1 MPAPNRFIAISRVA
15 GKIVL
20 GLVTILIVVV
30 ALIHIPLVQR
40 QITKA
45 VADNLSTTV
54 GADVQIKAIYF
65 SVFGNVT
72 VEGLAVF
79 DPEQNPVFSAQQ
91 IEVGFSILNLISG
104 DLIFDEV
111 RLAGVEGNLI
121 QRKDGL
127 NIDFIIEAFKSEE
140 PPPAEPGDVHLVFN
154 DIQLEDI
161 KFRYTSEPGGMSVD
175 VNLGDLTVDRAGFS
189 SGTNRI
195 SVGKAGLS
203 RTLVEIITNTPDG
216 QVTATA
222 SPGDSTNEKGG
233 IAIDAAEFTIDDS
246 KFSFH
251 KDSVFTTRK
260 FDPAHLELASIRLR
274 LSNFL
279 MNSDSLEAQL
289 QSLSVAMPGFVVDRT
304 TADLRWHPDQF
315 TLSNFLLASAKSEIK
330 VNVKGAVGP
339 ALAFDLKKTTVDITA
354 TAQANPKEISYFVPD
369 STLRYFSHWTD
380 AALAADINYT
390 IDGGTVRSFSLKTGN
405 SQVSV
410 AGVVN
415 QVLEPDQISWK
426 DAAVDASIGSD
437 FRQTLTSFVRGISLP
452 PDATVRLK
460 TSGNTGNM
468 VVDAGVSS
476 TWGGATVAGTVRP
489 QASTTAMDVRIATD
503 HLHVGKWTNQAS
515 LGVVDLSAAATGVL
529 GAEQGLTVNGLIKN
543 AGVIN
548 HTIHQVSFDGWMGI
562 DTAAIKISIA
572 DTSYRADIHSELSF
586 GDRLIASAAVEFNQ
600 FKLGE
605 LLSMD
610 TTLDVTGFLKSSV
623 IIDDSSMQ
631 VSVLG
636 EQMMLE
642 NPYRDYPIDT
652 LLLSATMAP
661 HTSSVEYSNGAE
673 QANLAANFDVRQV
686 GDFIKNWSG
695 LIRKRGTH
703 RPLPKENRAL
713 TFDIHLENAHLFQLA
728 GLDVRDFSM
737 LSVTGKLNEHDLQS
751 ELKMAIGEFSGY
763 GLGLDTL
770 EARAGGRG
778 DSISVAV
785 DARKLS
791 YDSMLITSANL
802 EIVTRGD
809 TAMTK
814 ITVDNDTTTMLSL
827 AVGILPEENGMF
839 VYPGQLHSFG
849 KEYIMTA
856 QSPVYVGA
864 GNVIFNH
871 FTVAGP
877 DSDIK
882 LHGDIKAFDLSLR
895 HINLTPLNYFIAPD
909 SAVVTKGYLTGDFSY
924 RRDERIVLTANVDS
938 LKLYNSSP
946 FQINASANTTGGKVP
961 FEFLVSNASN
971 KIGLKGDY
979 YLSSKAIDAAF
990 GIDISQLELFSFL
1003 ASDFFEKM
1011 DGRVVGDATIK
1022 GPLKNPNVNGYL
1034 QFQEVGIRTLNPQLA
1049 FRIANDSVKVKNSSI
1064 LFDDFSIYDQEDK
1077 PLTINGRVDVR
1088 DPIGYDLEIISESFA
1103 LFNKPDSASG
1113 PLRGTLVIGS
1123 NVKLKGS
1130 AKNTNIEAALTVK
1143 DATQLTLVTASED
1156 IELLAAEGIVE
1167 FVEPALL
1174 LDTILQAAAASF
1186 YDSLIA
1192 SLPEFNLNSTITV
1205 EENAKLKVVIDENS
1219 GDYIELMGAANLDL
1233 GYDRTGNLTLSGN
1246 YVVKHGVYR
1255 VSFYDLVKKDFTL
1268 VEGSSISWSGNPE
1281 NGDLNIKAAHTV
1293 ESNSIGLV
1301 GHEIGENEK
1310 SVYKRSLD
1318 YEVGININGTIE
1330 KPIISFSLDLP
1341 AREKAS
1347 YPVLANKLDRLR
1359 QPEYE
1364 SELNKQVF
1372 GLLVLGGFI
1381 PESSGAD
1388 INSNQIAA
1396 TAVANSVNS
1405 LLASQLNRFAS
1416 QYVKGVSIDVGIQS
1430 YSDYSAPGGK
1440 TQTAMDFRVTKSV
1453 MNDRL
1458 SFEVGGDFDINTDQS
1473 GANTGTKN
1481 YRGDIAIIYDLTGN
1495 GDKQLKLFNNET
1507 YDIIYQEI
1515 RNTGISL
1522 IFIRE
1527 FSSRGKNKEKH
1538 K

>member
-1 MPAPNRFIAISRVA
+1 LVA
-15 GKIVL
+15 
-20 GLVTILIVVV
+20 ILIVVV

-45 VADNLSTTV
+45 VADNLSNTV

-79 DPEQNPVFSAQQ
+79 DPEQNPVFAAQQ

-111 RLAGVEGNLI
+111 RLAVVEGNLI
-121 QRKDGL
+121 QGKDGL
-127 NIDFIIEAFKSEE
+127 NIDFIVEAFKSEE
-140 PPPAEPGDVHLVFN
+140 PPSAEPSDVQLVFN
-154 DIQLEDI
+154 DILLKDI
-161 KFRYTSEPGGMSVD
+161 KFRYTSEPDGMSVD
-175 VNLGDLTVDRAGFS
+175 VNLGDLIVNRASFS
-189 SGTNRI
+189 SGSKRI

-203 RTLVEIITNTPDG
+203 RTLVEINTTTPEDK
-216 QVTATA
+216 VPVSVV
-222 SPGDSTNEKGG
+222 SPGDSTSEKGG
-233 IAIDAAEFTIDDS
+233 IAIVAGEFTIDDS
-246 KFSFH
+246 KFSLH

-260 FDPAHLELASIRLR
+260 FDPAHLELANIRLR
-274 LSNFL
+274 LANFL

-289 QSLSVAMPGFVVDRT
+289 QSLSVAMPGFVIDRAA
-304 TADLRWHPDQF
+304 ADLHWHPDQF
-315 TLSNFLLASAKSEIK
+315 TLSNFLLASAKSQIK
-330 VNVKGAVGP
+330 VDVKGVCGP
-339 ALAFDLKKTTVDITA
+339 ALAFNLHKTTVNITA
-354 TAQANPKEISYFVPD
+354 TAHANPSEISYFVPD
-369 STLRYFSHWTD
+369 SSLQYFRHWTD
-380 AALAADINYT
+380 AALSADINYA
-390 IDGGTVRSFSLKTGN
+390 IDGGTVRSLSLKTGN

-410 AGVVN
+410 AGVVD
-415 QVLEPDQISWK
+415 QVLDADKISWK
-426 DAAVDASIGSD
+426 DAVVDASIGAD
-437 FRQTLTSFVRGISLP
+437 FRQTLTSLVRGISLP
-452 PDATVRLK
+452 PDATLRLK
-460 TSGNTGNM
+460 TSGNTRNM
-468 VVDAGVSS
+468 VVDVGVSS
-476 TWGGATVAGTVRP
+476 AWGGAAVVGKVSP
-489 QASTTAMDVRIATD
+489 HGNTTAMDMRVTTSN
-503 HLHVGKWTNQAS
+503 LHIGKWINQAS
-515 LGVVDLSAAATGVL
+515 LGSVDLTASVTGVL
-529 GAEQGLTVNGLIKN
+529 GGEQGLTLKGLIEN
-543 AGVIN
+543 VGVID
-548 HTIHQVSFDGWMGI
+548 HAISQVAFDGWMGV

-610 TTLDVTGFLKSSV
+610 TTLDVTGFLKTSV
-623 IIDDSSMQ
+623 VIDDSSMQ

-636 EQMMLE
+636 DHMMLE
-642 NPYRDYPIDT
+642 NPFRDYPIDT
-652 LLLSATMAP
+652 LVLRASMAP
-661 HTSSVEYSNGAE
+661 HSSDVEYFNGAE
-673 QANLAANFDVRQV
+673 QANLSTNFDIRQV
-686 GDFIKNWSG
+686 GDFIQNWSG
-695 LIRKRGTH
+695 LIRKRGSR
-703 RPLPKENRAL
+703 RPASQMNRAL
-713 TFDIHLENAHLFQLA
+713 NFDIHLENAHLFQLA

-737 LSVTGKLNEHDLQS
+737 LSVTGKLNEQNLQS

-770 EARAGGRG
+770 EARIGGRG
-778 DSISVAV
+778 DSLSVAV

-791 YDSMLITSANL
+791 YDSMLISSANL

-814 ITVDNDTTTMLSL
+814 ITVANDTTTMLSL
-827 AVGILPEENGMF
+827 AVGILPDENGMF
-839 VYPGQLHSFG
+839 VYPGQLQSFG

-856 QSPVYVGA
+856 HSPVYVGN
-864 GNVIFNH
+864 GNVTFNH
-871 FTVAGP
+871 FNLAGP
-877 DSDIK
+877 DMDIK
-882 LHGDIKAFDLSLR
+882 LHGDTKAFDLSVR
-895 HINLTPLNYFIAPD
+895 HINLTPLNYVIAPD
-909 SAVVTKGYLTGDFSY
+909 SAVVTKGYLTGDVSY
-924 RRDERIVLTANVDS
+924 RRDERIVLMANVDS
-938 LKLYNSSP
+938 LQLYSSSP

-979 YLSSKAIDAAF
+979 NLSSKTIDAAF

-1011 DGRVVGDATIK
+1011 NGRVVGDATIK
-1022 GPLKNPNVNGYL
+1022 GPLKNPNVNGFL

-1064 LFDDFSIYDQEDK
+1064 LFDDFSVYDQENK

-1123 NVKLKGS
+1123 NIKLKGS
-1130 AKNTNIEAALTVK
+1130 AKNTDIEAALTVK
-1143 DATQLTLVTASED
+1143 DATRLTLVTASED

-1174 LDTILQAAAASF
+1174 LDTVLQAAAASF

-1192 SLPEFNLNSTITV
+1192 SLPEFNLNSAITV
-1205 EENAKLKVVIDENS
+1205 EENAKLRVVIDEHS
-1219 GDYIELMGAANLDL
+1219 GDYIELSGAANLDL

-1246 YVVKHGVYR
+1246 YVVKQGVYR
-1255 VSFYDLVKKDFTL
+1255 VSFYDLVKKNFTL
-1268 VEGSSISWSGNPE
+1268 VEGSSISWTGDPQ

-1527 FSSRGKNKEKH
+1527 FSARGKNKEKR